1 MKKTMT
7 INLAGMVYNIDE
19 DAYAKLKAY
28 LDRIE
33 GYFSNED
40 DGKDILHDI
49 EARIAEILSV
59 KITQSRQ
66 VVTMQE
72 IDEVITI
79 MGEPNDF
86 AGEENQQQT
95 DNSYKQSYRRMY
107 RDPDSRIIGGVC
119 SGLGAYW
126 NIDPTLVRIVFI
138 ILAIFGFAGVLIYL
152 ILWIVLPEAT
162 TVAQKLEMRGEP
174 VNVSNISDFIKDE
187 FEHVKKSMNFKK
199 SKK

>member
-1 MKKTMT
+1 MT

-33 GYFSNED
+33 GYFLNEE

-59 KITQSRQ
+59 KVTQSRQ
-66 VVTMQE
+66 VVTMQN

-86 AGEENQQQT
+86 AGEENHQQT

-174 VNVSNISDFIKDE
+174 VNVSNISDFIRDE

>member
-1 MKKTMT
+1 MKRTLT
-7 INLAGMVYNIDE
+7 INLAGMVYNIDD
-19 DAYAKLKAY
+19 DAYARLKAY

-49 EARIAEILSV
+49 EARIAEILSE

-66 VVTMQE
+66 VVTIKD
-72 IDEVITI
+72 IDEVIAI

-86 AGEENQQQT
+86 ADDESQSQT
-95 DNSYKQSYRRMY
+95 DNTHKRTYRRMY
-107 RDPDSRIIGGVC
+107 RDSDARIIGGVC

-126 NIDPTLVRIVFI
+126 NIDPTLIRIVFI
-138 ILAIFGFAGVLIYL
+138 VLAIFGFAGVLIYL

-174 VNVSNISDFIKDE
+174 VNVSNISDFIRDE

-199 SKK
+199 PKK